1 MISATAPLKP
11 GLYVVSTP
19 IGNLEDITLRALR
32 ILKDCD
38 LILCEDTRVSHKLLQ
53 AYGMNKKLMSYHNH
67 NADDVRPKIINELK
81 EGKVISLISDAG
93 TPLISDPGYKLVR
106 ECRAQD
112 LYVTSVPG
120 ASSVLSALVLSGQPS
135 DQFLFAGFIETKK
148 LKDFETSPATLIFFE
163 SARRLLKTLEKM
175 SDVYRNRTVSVVRE
189 ITKIYEET
197 KQGSIEEL
205 ITNYKKNGLPKG
217 EVVIVLSPPLKTN
230 ELSENEINQLLIK
243 ALAHQSVRDAS
254 ASVAESYNLPKKLI
268 YQQALN
274 LKNLATRHFF

>member
-1 MISATAPLKP
+1 MIDTTASLKP

-38 LILCEDTRVSHKLLQ
+38 IILCEDTRVSHKLLQ
-53 AYGMNKKLMSYHNH
+53 AYGINKKLMSYHNH
-67 NADDVRPKIINELK
+67 NADDVRPKIICELK
-81 EGKVISLISDAG
+81 EGRVISLISDAG

-106 ECRAQD
+106 ECRANGI
-112 LYVTSVPG
+112 YVTSAPG

-135 DQFLFAGFIETKK
+135 DQFLFAGFVDSKK
-148 LKDFETSPATLIFFE
+148 FKDLEASPATLIFFE

-175 SDVYRNRTVSVVRE
+175 ADIYRNRTVSVVRE

-197 KQGSIEEL
+197 RQGSIEEL
-205 ITNYKKNGLPKG
+205 ITNYKENGLPKG
-217 EVVIVLSPPLKTN
+217 EVVIVLSPPLKSN
-230 ELSENEINQLLIK
+230 ELSETEINQLLIK

-274 LKNLATRHFF
+274 LKNANQEV

>member
-1 MISATAPLKP
+1 MIATTASLKP
-11 GLYVVSTP
+11 GLYIVSTP

-38 LILCEDTRVSHKLLQ
+38 LILCEDTRVSNKLLQ
-53 AYGMNKKLMSYHNH
+53 AYGINKKLMSYHNH
-67 NADDVRPKIINELK
+67 NADEVRPKIINELK
-81 EGKVISLISDAG
+81 NGRVISLVSDAG

-106 ECRAQD
+106 ECRAQGI
-112 LYVTSVPG
+112 YVTSAPG

-135 DQFLFAGFIETKK
+135 DQFLFAGFFDSKK
-148 LKDFETSPATLIFFE
+148 IKDFEASPATLIFFE

-175 SDVYRNRTVSVVRE
+175 IDTYRNRTVSVVRE

-197 KQGSIEEL
+197 RQGSIEEL
-205 ITNYKKNGLPKG
+205 INNYKENGLPKG
-217 EVVIVLSPPLKTN
+217 EVVIVLSPPLRSN
-230 ELSENEINQLLIK
+230 ELSETEINQLLIK

-254 ASVAESYNLPKKLI
+254 ASVAESYNLSKKLI

-274 LKNLATRHFF
+274 LKNAN